1 MVFVN
6 NNCIISGQCVVPGSP
21 DDQSAYRS
29 ELTGLYGIAST
40 IWHLQQTFNVKGNI
54 TAGCDGLSALRQA
67 EKRSNFINPNIPQ
80 FDLILAIRKVIEHT
94 EWQWKWVHVKGHQ
107 DDIKTSDQLDN
118 WSRWNIDMDLQAKT
132 FWALSNKRYIN
143 PAIMGEPWR
152 TEIGNRKITSNLRE
166 TLREACTVPR
176 ASTYWEGKKEIRHLR
191 GNCNRLGS
199 ALGSYEIYSDKSST
213 LGIKNDIRILFNGK
227 NDVST
232 ARKGFGCM
240 SSVRGTRKC
249 GTHLE
254 MST

>member
-21 DDQSAYRS
+21 DDQSAYQS

-67 EKRSNFINPNIPQ
+67 EKRSDFINPNIPQ

-176 ASTYWEGKKEIRHLR
+176 ASPSG
-191 GNCNRLGS
+191 RLQ
-199 ALGSYEIYSDKSST
+199 
-213 LGIKNDIRILFNGK
+213 
-227 NDVST
+227 
-232 ARKGFGCM
+232 
-240 SSVRGTRKC
+240 
-249 GTHLE
+249 
-254 MST
+254 